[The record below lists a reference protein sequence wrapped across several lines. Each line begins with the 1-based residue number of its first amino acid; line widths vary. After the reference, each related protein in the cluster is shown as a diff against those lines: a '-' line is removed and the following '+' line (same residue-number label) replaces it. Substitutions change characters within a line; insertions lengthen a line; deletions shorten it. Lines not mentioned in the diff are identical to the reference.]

1 MTVRTTESTVTF
13 KHDFKLPHLGG
24 SRPPGTYRLVVI
36 DEEIPGPSF
45 TAYRR
50 AYTMLHVPALTVSTG
65 KTQVF
70 TVDKNDLE
78 AALKIDGL

>member
-1 MTVRTTESTVTF
+1 MSARTTESTVTF
-13 KHDFKLPHLGG
+13 KHEFKLPHLGR
-24 SRPPGTYRLVVI
+24 SQPPGTYRLVVI
-36 DEEIPGPSF
+36 DEEIPGLSF

-50 AYTMLHVPALTVSTG
+50 SHTMLHVPALTVNTG

-78 AALKIDGL
+78 AALKNDGL